1 MTLRQARNV
10 TVVAVA
16 MLASLLPFTVAEE
29 ATPAVRVEADLAR
42 SCYAAHAGFGS
53 WWMLDGNEFYRVD
66 LRDNSVRRVPVNGLQ
81 SWHGAVTVGNGAVWI
96 GDTHTTV
103 YKIDPQK
110 EQVVQEVRVELDQP
124 STAYWSLAAAEGA
137 VWVLVGNEKL
147 GRYSATSGAE
157 EAVIRL
163 PSNSSRVLVA
173 FGSVWVTGTG
183 NDELYRIDPTT
194 NQIVA
199 TIELRAR
206 PTLLAAGDGAIW
218 VFNERDGTIQ
228 RIDGKSGKQ
237 LATIETEA
245 VGQAQMTFGGGF
257 VWVVTVTG
265 TLIQVDPHTNSV
277 RHKLKA
283 PTEDPVNTYFFGIA
297 DQDSS
302 LWMCGI
308 ALKAAHLAY
317 RIAPPM

>member
-10 TVVAVA
+10 IVVAVA
-16 MLASLLPFTVAEE
+16 MLASFLPFTVAEE
-29 ATPAVRVEADLAR
+29 AAPAVHVETDLAR

-66 LRDNSVRRVPVNGLQ
+66 FRDNSVRRVAVKGLQ
-81 SWHGAVTVGNGAVWI
+81 SWHGTVTVGNGAVWI
-96 GDTHTTV
+96 GDTRTTV
-103 YKIDPQK
+103 YEIDPRK
-110 EQVVQEVRVELDQP
+110 EQVVQEVRVELDQ
-124 STAYWSLAAAEGA
+124 SSSAYWSLAADEGA

-206 PTLLAAGDGAIW
+206 PTLLAAGEGAIW
-218 VFNERDGTIQ
+218 VFNERDGTVQ
-228 RIDGKSGKQ
+228 RIDGKNGKQ

-245 VGQAQMTFGGGF
+245 VGQAQMTVGGGF
-257 VWVVTVTG
+257 VWVLTVTG
-265 TLIQVDPHTNSV
+265 TLIQVDPHTN
-277 RHKLKA
+277 
-283 PTEDPVNTYFFGIA
+283 FGSAQIESP
-297 DQDSS
+297 DRRPGQ
-302 LWMCGI
+302 
-308 ALKAAHLAY
+308 HLLFWHCL
-317 RIAPPM
+317 RG